1 MINPA
6 PELANQLKFLRLS
19 GIMDS
24 LPARNHQAIESKLAY
39 TEFLA
44 LLVGDEVARR
54 EQKKFSSRL
63 RRAQFRTTKT
73 IEQFD
78 FDRLPHLN
86 RALVH
91 DLATGRYL
99 QEKAPVLIV
108 GPCGTG
114 KSHLAQALGHCA
126 VRQGIDVVFVTC
138 AGLTQSLNAARAT
151 GAYERKL
158 SALAKVPLLIIDD
171 FGLKPLR
178 TPFDE
183 DLHDLIAER
192 YERTTTVVTSNLD
205 YSEWDQAFAV
215 NRLLG
220 SATLDRLRHNAYC
233 LELDGP
239 SYRAPKLLPG
249 SSQKYAAQKEAQS
262 TTV

>member
-1 MINPA
+1 M
-6 PELANQLKFLRLS
+6 
-19 GIMDS
+19 
-24 LPARNHQAIESKLAY
+24 
-39 TEFLA
+39 
-44 LLVGDEVARR
+44 
-54 EQKKFSSRL
+54 
-63 RRAQFRTTKT
+63 
-73 IEQFD
+73 
-78 FDRLPHLN
+78 
-86 RALVH
+86 
-91 DLATGRYL
+91 
-99 QEKAPVLIV
+99 
-108 GPCGTG
+108 
-114 KSHLAQALGHCA
+114 
-126 VRQGIDVVFVTC
+126 RQGIDVVFVTC